1 MKNCRY
7 SHIDFN
13 HQKANKKVC
22 IKDGWDNPCQTCVAK
37 CAKCKKFSS
46 RVIEFPIRV
55 RRIENNCQIL
65 TVNQPTTFHQSDGI
79 GFPVKIQLPD
89 DKDNKWYDGI
99 CLGELP
105 RQIYLTHKKKN
116 GRLTINAHYNP
127 AIYVPE
133 KKKIYFGDESW
144 WKVSEKKKPNKKKS
158 RSKNELSWQEIDY
171 KISQTIDWMK

>member
-7 SHIDFN
+7 SYIDFD
-13 HQKANKKVC
+13 HLKSNKRVC
-22 IKDGWDNPCQTCVAK
+22 IKDGLRLPCQTCVAK
-37 CAKCKKFSS
+37 CAKCKSFSS

-65 TVNQPTTFHQSDGI
+65 TVNQPTTFHRSDGI
-79 GFPVKIQLPD
+79 GFPVKIQLPN

-116 GRLTINAHYNP
+116 GRLTVNAHYNP

-144 WKVSEKKKPNKKKS
+144 WRKTDDANTTKTTKEKK
-158 RSKNELSWQEIDY
+158 
-171 KISQTIDWMK
+171 